1 MTQPVREA
9 RSPGSC
15 VHLHPKL
22 IYKVVFPGRT
32 APVTCGAAK
41 VTGSPFAGPAH
52 WWLRPPSTRRRQ
64 LLQLRAT
71 VASPRIPR
79 ARHITLPSLSFPSF
93 PSAPPRYRGRPGTVG
108 CLGFPRI
115 VVQPRATSAPP
126 RQCWEHQGPSQH
138 GPAGALRLPASY
150 FPGSRALARGRSCL
164 CRTNGINQNKR
175 QRACF

>member
-1 MTQPVREA
+1 MFIFIP
-9 RSPGSC
+9 SSFI
-15 VHLHPKL
+15 KL
-22 IYKVVFPGRT
+22 VFPAEQRQSPAGRPRSLDHPLL
-32 APVTCGAAK
+32 AQPIG
-41 VTGSPFAGPAH
+41 GFA
-52 WWLRPPSTRRRQ
+52 PPSTRRRQ

-71 VASPRIPR
+71 VTSPRIPR

-93 PSAPPRYRGRPGTVG
+93 PRAPPRYRGRPGTFG